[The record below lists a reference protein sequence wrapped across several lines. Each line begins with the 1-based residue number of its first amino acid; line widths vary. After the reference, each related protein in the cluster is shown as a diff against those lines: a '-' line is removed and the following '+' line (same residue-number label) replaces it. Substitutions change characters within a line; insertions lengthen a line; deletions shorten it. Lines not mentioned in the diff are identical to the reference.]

1 MKVWVQDWRD
11 GHSLHLS
18 LTDLEIFKSVR
29 YHLFRDETFGRPYNV
44 ELKEPVDISGSG
56 HYVERLPSHE
66 IHVEVFQEVKPSDG
80 SETLP
85 LGKYLAADLK
95 NIAGRVFT
103 FRVVSPDL
111 GDKRRIGVL
120 RDWTAQES

>member
-1 MKVWVQDWRD
+1 MKVWVQDWLD

-18 LTDLEIFKSVR
+18 LTDLQIFKSA
-29 YHLFRDETFGRPYNV
+29 HESTSDDETLGYPYNV
-44 ELKEPVDISGSG
+44 ELKETLDINGSG
-56 HYVERLPSHE
+56 LYVGNLPPCE

-85 LGKYLAADLK
+85 LGKYLVSDLK

-103 FRVVSPDL
+103 FRVVSPDM

-120 RDWTAQES
+120 LDWTAQES